1 MASFNPLAMILNQKP
16 LDVNNFE
23 DWKTNLYIVLDYG
36 KTKFVLDTPKPA
48 IPEAGANDI
57 TKTEHATWEN
67 ANTSLRC
74 YILVSVVGHL
84 RQQITHLDSGV
95 EMLQTFEGMFAKSTA
110 SERQAAITDLINTR
124 MTGGRVK
131 DHCLAII
138 SQISRAEVM
147 GAKLQK
153 EMKIDLILQSLP
165 KHFNQFKVNYNMH
178 KMDLTPV
185 Q

>member
-1 MASFNPLAMILNQKP
+1 MILNQKP
-16 LDVNNFE
+16 LDGNNFE
-23 DWKTNLYIVLDYG
+23 DWKMNLYIILDYG
-36 KTKFVLDTPKPA
+36 KIKFVLDTPKPA

-57 TKTEHATWEN
+57 TKTEHVTWEN

-84 RQQITHLDSGV
+84 RQQITTLDSGV

-110 SERQAAITDLINTR
+110 CERQAAITDLINTR

-131 DHCLAII
+131 DHCLAMI
-138 SQISRAEVM
+138 SHISRAEVT
-147 GAKLQK
+147 GAKLKK